1 MSQPQIPSGDPSAG
15 QSNDSPNGQAA
26 RLARLRN
33 TRPRSRF
40 LRSSVVLL
48 AALAIGVWF
57 TGEIA
62 VDELFSSRRADNLE
76 RFLQTEAKPAPLR
89 DSSSEQSL
97 GEWFGQIWESRGRD
111 GLLATFWISWLAMTL
126 AGFYALIVAPLC
138 TRTLMRHD
146 PYLGGGTG
154 GGWRIFTGFVRTFNV
169 VLRAVP
175 EYIWAFLLLAVLGR
189 SAWPAVLALAIHNA
203 GIVARLGADVTENLG
218 PRPGQA
224 LRQLGA
230 TRSQTALAFLFPQ
243 AFGRYLLFWFYRY
256 ETCVREATVLGM
268 LGVVSLG
275 YWIRDANARDRY
287 DEMLVLI
294 GLGALLVLAADA
306 VSWLARGWVR
316 RAGLAGA
323 RSSRSS
329 FVVSPG
335 RDQDKA

>member
-1 MSQPQIPSGDPSAG
+1 MSSSEHPAER
-15 QSNDSPNGQAA
+15 QSE
-26 RLARLRN
+26 RLSELRS

-40 LRSSVVLL
+40 LRFSVGLM
-48 AALAIGVWF
+48 AALMIGVWF

-62 VDELFSSRRADNLE
+62 VDELFSDRRADNLE

-89 DSSSEQSL
+89 DSTSEQSL
-97 GEWFGQIWESRGRD
+97 GEWFGEIWESRGRD
-111 GLLATFWISWLAMTL
+111 GLLATFWISWLAMTF
-126 AGFYALIVAPLC
+126 AGVYALVVAPLC

-146 PYLGGGTG
+146 PYLGGRAGR
-154 GGWRIFTGFVRTFNV
+154 GWRVFTGFVRAFNV

-230 TRSQTALAFLFPQ
+230 SRSQTALAFLFPQ
-243 AFGRYLLFWFYRY
+243 AFGRFLLFWFYRY

-294 GLGALLVLAADA
+294 GLGALLVLAADV
-306 VSWLARGWVR
+306 VSWIARGWVR
-316 RAGLAGA
+316 RAGLAGG
-323 RSSRSS
+323 RSSHSS

-335 RDQDKA
+335 RDRPKS

>member
-1 MSQPQIPSGDPSAG
+1 MNHASPRSA
-15 QSNDSPNGQAA
+15 PTAA
-26 RLARLRN
+26 RLTQLRKA
-33 TRPRSRF
+33 RPRSRF
-40 LRSSVVLL
+40 LRFSLGLLILL
-48 AALAIGVWF
+48 AVGVWF

-89 DSSSEQSL
+89 NAGSEESL
-97 GEWFGQIWESRGRD
+97 GAWFGQIWESRGRD

-138 TRTLMRHD
+138 TRTLMRRD
-146 PYLGGGTG
+146 PYLGAGAGR
-154 GGWRIFTGFVRTFNV
+154 GWRLFTAFVRTFNV
-169 VLRAVP
+169 ILRAVP

-306 VSWLARGWVR
+306 LSWLARGWVR
-316 RAGLAGA
+316 RAGLAGGG
-323 RSSRSS
+323 SSRSS
-329 FVVSPG
+329 LVVSPG
-335 RDQDKA
+335 RDQDPS

>member
-1 MSQPQIPSGDPSAG
+1 MSQAE
-15 QSNDSPNGQAA
+15 
-26 RLARLRN
+26 RLDQLRRA
-33 TRPRSRF
+33 RPRSRF
-40 LRSSVVLL
+40 LRWSIGLM

-89 DSSSEQSL
+89 DAASEVSL

-111 GLLATFWISWLAMTL
+111 GLLATFWISWLAMAL
-126 AGFYALIVAPLC
+126 AGVYALIVAPLC

-146 PYLGGGTG
+146 PYLGGGVG
-154 GGWRIFTGFVRTFNV
+154 RGWRIFAGFVRTFNV

-230 TRSQTALAFLFPQ
+230 TRAQTALAFLFPQ
-243 AFGRYLLFWFYRY
+243 AFGRFLLFWFYRY

-294 GLGALLVLAADA
+294 GLGAVLVLAADA

-316 RAGLAGA
+316 RAGLAGG

-329 FVVSPG
+329 LVISPG
-335 RDQDKA
+335 RDQANT